1 MNEGRRAKAKQIT
14 AQMLRF
20 MYALNIN
27 QTSYIHTSTY
37 KGISKHIDTYT
48 HIYYLCRGVTKRN
61 VCKSGTVADA
71 ERRTGLR
78 MRGGTRAHTNL
89 SHVPFKRYLFL
100 TSRSVLTACKHLH
113 PHTHARTYIHEFV
126 CKYRAYLY
134 GPLSMCCAPLPRRT
148 LTQTGLDKG
157 VHKKSSGVSIL
168 CTHTRAHKPGLRRT
182 M

>member
-1 MNEGRRAKAKQIT
+1 
-14 AQMLRF
+14 MLRF

-27 QTSYIHTSTY
+27 QTPYIHTYIYQT
-37 KGISKHIDTYT
+37 IHTHT
-48 HIYYLCRGVTKRN
+48 HIYYLCRGVTKRI

-78 MRGGTRAHTNL
+78 MRRRGGEGGRCSHKFISCPIQALPFLDLAKCVDSLQTPTN
-89 SHVPFKRYLFL
+89 
-100 TSRSVLTACKHLH
+100 T
-113 PHTHARTYIHEFV
+113 HTHADAHTYMNSYANKEHTYMGHCRCIARPSH
-126 CKYRAYLY
+126 A
-134 GPLSMCCAPLPRRT
+134 AH
-148 LTQTGLDKG
+148 TQTHTRTETSLDKG